1 MLDGLTL
8 DQMRVFVA
16 VAERGSFRAAALRLS
31 RVQSAISHAIGNLE
45 TQLEVE
51 LFDRSSHRPQLTSA
65 GASLLADVRALLIK
79 VDAVRARARGL
90 GQGVE
95 LEITVALDPQFPLP
109 VLGRALNALCES
121 YPSVAFRILSTPLG
135 ASFEALLEGE
145 CDLAITG
152 IDLINPAIELETLMT
167 VRRAAV
173 AAASHPLAQAVDAP
187 LSTTTLAD
195 YIQVV
200 GEDPSTLTGK
210 RDYGVVSPSRW
221 QVTDNITKK
230 TLILSGI
237 GWGSLPIWMIECEL
251 RDGDLVRLP
260 VAAFAES
267 GESTLQTYLA
277 HRVDRP
283 LGPAGATLRE
293 ALLAALPHDD
303 RNGAA
308 STT

>member
-8 DQMRVFVA
+8 DQMRVFVT
-16 VAERGSFRAAALRLS
+16 VAETGSFRAAAMRLS

-45 TQLEVE
+45 AQLEVE
-51 LFDRSSHRPQLTSA
+51 LFDRSGHRPQLTPA

-90 GQGVE
+90 GQGME

-109 VLGRALNALCES
+109 VLGRALGALRETC
-121 YPSVAFRILSTPLG
+121 PSVAFRILSTPLG

-145 CDLAITG
+145 CDLAISGT
-152 IDLINPAIELETLMT
+152 DLINPAIELESLMT

-173 AAASHPLAQAVDAP
+173 AAAQHRLAQADTP
-187 LSTTTLAD
+187 LGTTTLAD
-195 YIQVV
+195 HIQIV
-200 GEDPSTLTGK
+200 GEDPSALTGQ

-221 QVTDNITKK
+221 RVADNITKK
-230 TLILSGI
+230 ALILAGI
-237 GWGSLPIWMIECEL
+237 GWGSLPLWMIEREL

-260 VAAFAES
+260 VAAFAEG
-267 GESTLQTYLA
+267 GETTVQTYLA

-283 LGPAGATLRE
+283 LGPAGAAFRE
-293 ALLAALPHDD
+293 ALLAALSADD
-303 RNGAA
+303 HTPMGPIE
-308 STT
+308 